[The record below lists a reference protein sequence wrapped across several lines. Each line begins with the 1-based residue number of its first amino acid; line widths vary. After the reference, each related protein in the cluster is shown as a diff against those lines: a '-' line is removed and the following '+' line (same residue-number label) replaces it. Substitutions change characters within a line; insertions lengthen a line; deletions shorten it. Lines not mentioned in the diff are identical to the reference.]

1 MKIFL
6 ADKQGYINAT
16 FEEVMKILM
25 KNGESKLTC
34 LNTTK

>member
-1 MKIFL
+1 MRIYL
-6 ADKQGYINAT
+6 ADKRKYINVT
-16 FEEVMKILM
+16 FEEVMQILM

>member
-1 MKIFL
+1 MRIYL
-6 ADKQGYINAT
+6 ADKQKYIDAT

>member
-6 ADKQGYINAT
+6 VDKQGYINAT

-34 LNTTK
+34 LNAIK

>member
-1 MKIFL
+1 MKIYL
-6 ADKQGYINAT
+6 SDKQEYVKVT
-16 FEEVMKILM
+16 FEEVMKILV